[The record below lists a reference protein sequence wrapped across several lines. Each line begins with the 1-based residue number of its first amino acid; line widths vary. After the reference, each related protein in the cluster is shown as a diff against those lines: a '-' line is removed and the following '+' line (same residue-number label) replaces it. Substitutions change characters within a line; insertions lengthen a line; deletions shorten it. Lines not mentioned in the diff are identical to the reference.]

1 MKTLI
6 NLFLSPAKF
15 LLDTFNP
22 PISISVLTSEGKKG
36 FFGTAVGGGLGA
48 VAGSLINLPGAL
60 IGGAA
65 GILAGGNHTKVTYTV
80 TYLNGR
86 VTTRTVPHKEFVKIY
101 NRIAKQ
107 IASYERGQARKAR
120 KDAKG
125 QVEAQKA
132 SAKIQS
138 EMLKAQREASN
149 SMLQMTK
156 QPIES
161 NPPQQ
166 KHNSTDVASQILAL
180 SELYKQGILNES
192 EFEAAK
198 AKVLGN
204 KISSTENANA
214 PLTAFTQPTSSPPV
228 DLQVA
233 DRQDDIET
241 DTPSYNFTFQK
252 FKYLCGWAFG
262 SYFLL
267 SGIVFIFKAPV
278 AGILFFIA
286 SSLCLPPLVKF
297 MEDNLVGLKLSPLQ
311 RIGAAA
317 ALFLV
322 AGYFFTR

>member
-1 MKTLI
+1 MKEVKFILA
-6 NLFLSPAKF
+6 PVKF
-15 LLDTFNP
+15 LLAPFNP

-48 VAGSLINLPGAL
+48 VAGSLINLPAAL

-80 TYLNGR
+80 TYFNGW

-120 KDAKG
+120 KAAKG
-125 QVEAQKA
+125 QVKAQKE

-138 EMLKAQREASN
+138 EMLKAQREAN

-166 KHNSTDVASQILAL
+166 KHNSTDVAFQILAL

-214 PLTAFTQPTSSPPV
+214 SLTAFTQQTSSTPLDV
-228 DLQVA
+228 QA
-233 DRQDDIET
+233 AYQQNDIET
-241 DTPSYNFTFQK
+241 NTSSFDFALQK
-252 FKYLCGWAFG
+252 FKYLCGWACG
-262 SYFLL
+262 SFFCL

-278 AGILFFIA
+278 AGVFL
-286 SSLCLPPLVKF
+286 F
-297 MEDNLVGLKLSPLQ
+297 MEDNLVDLKLSPLQ

-317 ALFLV
+317 TLFLV
-322 AGYFFTR
+322 AVLFFTR

>member
-1 MKTLI
+1 MKEVKFILA
-6 NLFLSPAKF
+6 PGKF

-22 PISISVLTSEGKKG
+22 PISINVLTSEGKKG
-36 FFGTAVGGGLGA
+36 FFGAAAGGGLGA
-48 VAGSLINLPGAL
+48 AVGSLIPGGAL

-80 TYLNGR
+80 TYLNGW

-101 NRIAKQ
+101 NKIAKQ

-120 KDAKG
+120 KAAREK
-125 QVEAQKA
+125 VKAQKV

-138 EMLKAQREASN
+138 EMLKAQRESSN

-156 QPIES
+156 QTIES

-198 AKVLGN
+198 VKVLGN

-214 PLTAFTQPTSSPPV
+214 PLTAFTQQTSSTPV
-228 DLQVA
+228 DLQLDYQQV
-233 DRQDDIET
+233 DIET
-241 DTPSYNFTFQK
+241 DAPSYNFVLQK
-252 FKYLCGWAFG
+252 FKYLCGWACG
-262 SYFLL
+262 SFLCL
-267 SGIVFIFKAPV
+267 SGLVFITKAPV

-286 SSLCLPPLVKF
+286 SSLCLPPIVKF

-311 RIGAAA
+311 RIGTVV
-317 ALFLV
+317 ALFVV
-322 AGYFFTR
+322 AVLFFIR